1 MFFPMFLSFYVVQK
15 NRQIVLNLIEK
26 ITYMK
31 ISLIAFILSLITLS
45 ASAQI
50 ERKPAAIKKDSTQ
63 TVTDEGNKGDKQSRK
78 ERMKEL
84 NLTREQKGKMKEI
97 VQANKAAKEAIE
109 NNTQLSDQD
118 KKKQLRELQKG
129 QAQKVQAILTPEQ
142 LEKLKASRQNNP

>member
-97 VQANKAAKEAIE
+97 MQSGKAAKEAIE